1 MKSFIF
7 IILLCLS
14 VSCIAQRKDDHLKK
28 IKEVKNESKTVINL
42 KDEDKYIKSLLKPI
56 DFINIKDRSDLVF
69 VSFLENKVKW
79 DKK

>member
-14 VSCIAQRKDDHLKK
+14 VSCIAQSKGDHLKK
-28 IKEVKNESKTVINL
+28 VKEVQNESKTVINL

-56 DFINIKDRSDLVF
+56 GFINIKDRSDLVF

>member
-7 IILLCLS
+7 IILICLS
-14 VSCIAQRKDDHLKK
+14 VPCIAQSKDNHLKNS
-28 IKEVKNESKTVINL
+28 KEIENESKTVINL

-56 DFINIKDRSDLVF
+56 GFINIKDRSDLVF
-69 VSFLENKVKW
+69 VNFLENKVKW

>member
-1 MKSFIF
+1 MKNFMF
-7 IILLCLS
+7 IIFLCLS
-14 VSCIAQRKDDHLKK
+14 VSCIAQSKDNNIKK

-56 DFINIKDRSDLVF
+56 GFINIKDRSDLVF

-79 DKK
+79 DEK